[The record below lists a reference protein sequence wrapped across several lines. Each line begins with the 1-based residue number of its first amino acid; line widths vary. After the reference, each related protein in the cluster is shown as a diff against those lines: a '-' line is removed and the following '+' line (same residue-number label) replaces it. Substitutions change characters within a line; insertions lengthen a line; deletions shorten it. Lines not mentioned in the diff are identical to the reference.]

1 MPASLNPKLEMV
13 ALDVFPL
20 REPVS
25 KRAYTC
31 LRLKTRS
38 GAVGYGECS
47 RISPAELSTLR
58 GAIEGKEAS
67 SFESIRR
74 GLTVSPAAL
83 AGLDMAMLDAGAA
96 SHMARVST
104 LRANTIWAT
113 NTIQAPARI
122 VPVNSTL
129 KIDGERLP
137 YRVQPYSIQ
146 VFEVALK

>member
-20 REPVS
+20 REPRS

-31 LRLKTRS
+31 FRLKTRS

-74 GLTVSPAAL
+74 PF
-83 AGLDMAMLDAGAA
+83 AGSRPMGA
-96 SHMARVST
+96 SFIRMDPWRSGK
-104 LRANTIWAT
+104 
-113 NTIQAPARI
+113 Q
-122 VPVNSTL
+122 
-129 KIDGERLP
+129 
-137 YRVQPYSIQ
+137 
-146 VFEVALK
+146 